1 MAEHL
6 QNEGS
11 GDVFSL
17 TGSEEDVVVWTSP
30 ADSTGGV
37 AIVGMS
43 CRFPG
48 SVGTPAAFWELL
60 QSGRETSSMVPF
72 ERWDKDVAG
81 TGLSEEARLRSLHG
95 SFVSNL
101 ELFDA
106 GFFGIS
112 PAEAKAMDPQQ
123 RLLLE
128 GVELALAD
136 AGLSRADVQGKR
148 CGVFVG
154 IAAGAASSSMAS
166 SSVYAANSGTASTA
180 AGRIS
185 FVFDL
190 HGPCA
195 AYDTACSSSLVALA
209 CCPQSAL
216 VRRSNAIS
224 PLWPA

>member
-1 MAEHL
+1 M
-6 QNEGS
+6 
-11 GDVFSL
+11 FRL
-17 TGSEEDVVVWTSP
+17 TGSEGRRRGVDIGQQ
-30 ADSTGGV
+30 DSTGGV

-128 GVELALAD
+128 GVRACPGRC
-136 AGLSRADVQGKR
+136 GLSRADVQGKR
-148 CGVFVG
+148 VACLS
-154 IAAGAASSSMAS
+154 ASRRRPLSSTGMPS
-166 SSVYAANSGTASTA
+166 SSVYAANSQNIATA

-185 FVFDL
+185 PFVFDL

-195 AYDTACSSSLVALA
+195 AYDTACSSS
-209 CCPQSAL
+209 
-216 VRRSNAIS
+216 RW
-224 PLWPA
+224 WP